1 MNVKEVKETMKIKC
15 LVIDDERL
23 AREYIKNYISKIP
36 QLELLGEFN
45 SPLKATEL
53 IKSGE
58 VDLLFLDIQMPD
70 LTGVDFLRSL
80 THAPEVIFTTA
91 YQEYALEGYNLSVVD
106 YLLKPFSFDRFFQA
120 VNKVIDKLENKVGTD
135 NSSIPIQ
142 AQTSFTDTYLT
153 IRADRKF
160 YKINF
165 ADLKYIEG
173 QKAYVTFHTEKKK
186 ITALTSLKQLE
197 DALPEKL
204 FIRIHKSYIV
214 SIQEIQSL
222 EGSLIE
228 VFNTKL
234 PVGKIY
240 KENVMKIFGVDR
252 S

>member
-1 MNVKEVKETMKIKC
+1 MKIKC

-23 AREYIKNYISKIP
+23 AREYIKNYIEKIP

-70 LTGVDFLRSL
+70 ITGIDFLRNL

-91 YQEYALEGYNLSVVD
+91 YQEYALEGFNLSVVD

-120 VNKVIDKLENKVGTD
+120 VNKVIDKLENKVTTD
-135 NSSIPIQ
+135 NSTIPVQ
-142 AQTSFTDTYLT
+142 AQTSFADTYLT

-165 ADLKYIEG
+165 GDLKYIEG
-173 QKAYVTFHTEKKK
+173 QKAYVTFHTDKKK
-186 ITALTSLKQLE
+186 ITALISLKQLE
-197 DALPEKL
+197 EALPEEL

-214 SIQEIQSL
+214 SIKEILSL
-222 EGSLIE
+222 EGNLIE
-228 VFNTKL
+228 VFDTKL

-240 KENVMKIFGVDR
+240 KENVMKIFGLDR
-252 S
+252 N